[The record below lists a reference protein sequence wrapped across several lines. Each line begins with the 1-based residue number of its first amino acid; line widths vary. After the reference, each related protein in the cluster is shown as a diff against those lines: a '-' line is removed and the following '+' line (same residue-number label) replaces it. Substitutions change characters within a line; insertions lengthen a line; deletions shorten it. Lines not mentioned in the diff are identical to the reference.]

1 MNLIFDTLGTPEKK
15 DMDFVTNENA
25 VHYIN
30 GLKKKPRKN
39 FRKLFP
45 KANPLGMWPLDL
57 WCSASCITMLFV
69 S

>member
-45 KANPLGMWPLDL
+45 KANPLGMWPLVL
-57 WCSASCITMLFV
+57 
-69 S
+69 

>member
-1 MNLIFDTLGTPEKK
+1 VVASHLDIHQMNLIFDTLGTPEKK

-45 KANPLGMWPLDL
+45 KANPLGMWPLVL
-57 WCSASCITMLFV
+57 
-69 S
+69 